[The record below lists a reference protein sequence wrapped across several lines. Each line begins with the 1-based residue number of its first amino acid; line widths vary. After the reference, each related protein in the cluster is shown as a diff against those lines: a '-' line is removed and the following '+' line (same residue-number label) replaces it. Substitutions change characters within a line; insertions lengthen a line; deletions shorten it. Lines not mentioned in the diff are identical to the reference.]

1 MGTLDLQQVSRKH
14 SGPRDPRL
22 TSAGQALRDRALDL
36 WGLMLAP
43 GRWFQNRTAGAPA
56 DAQRLKRV
64 VCDAPSPHLAS
75 EVV

>member
-43 GRWFQNRTAGAPA
+43 GGGFRTALLEPQLMPRG
-56 DAQRLKRV
+56 
-64 VCDAPSPHLAS
+64 
-75 EVV
+75 